1 MTTTAS
7 SFGMDHPTV
16 VPVNFDPERREGTDD
31 RESGARGSDVAGAAE
46 R

>member
-1 MTTTAS
+1 MTTSTP

-31 RESGARGSDVAGAAE
+31 RDSGDRGSVGGAAE